1 MPVFGCAGLNRTLG
15 TLLAAVLAILVDLA
29 GDQMGWFQSYFLL
42 ICTFLGGAIPTMF
55 KFRRPFKDRWNYAVV
70 MSMITFH
77 LLILSKTDQRIQLP
91 LIRLALIGIGF
102 VVAAV
107 VNIALLPNFAGNN
120 VNNLIGANFERAG
133 NVMER
138 CVLEYCQGTVLQ
150 QLPDMINHTG
160 NDELHACFHEIMAAD
175 SEVEKLV
182 SLSPLLTILVS
193 IVNIVGGGGC
203 LHDHLTR
210 IRVSTLIL
218 NKIFI

>member
-1 MPVFGCAGLNRTLG
+1 MPVFGCVGLNRTLG

-91 LIRLALIGIGF
+91 LIRLALIGFGF
-102 VVAAV
+102 VVASV

-182 SLSPLLTILVS
+182 SLPPFLIVLVS
-193 IVNIVGGGGC
+193 IVNMVGGL

-210 IRVSTLIL
+210 IRIYTLIL
-218 NKIFI
+218 NKIFM